1 MLRIERLPETF
12 DEFLMLQTLE
22 LVGNPILT
30 KMHLQMNQKSGLVWV
45 YRMLLG
51 YVGWSNIPCDFC
63 ASRLFDHFCLMYF
76 DIGNSFRPVAVSNRK
91 ITLINL
97 SEDSNWQSTTFTFLL
112 GEGTSQHL
120 CIYVHVWL
128 LSSFLQHLL
137 QMARRDCWF
146 MSRHKDDLWGGEA
159 ATQFC
164 G

>member
-51 YVGWSNIPCDFC
+51 YVGWSNIPCDFVRPDC
-63 ASRLFDHFCLMYF
+63 LIIFAWCILILGIHSAQSQSATGRSQFDKFVSGFQLTINNIHLLVGR
-76 DIGNSFRPVAVSNRK
+76 GNIP
-91 ITLINL
+91 
-97 SEDSNWQSTTFTFLL
+97 
-112 GEGTSQHL
+112 TSL
-120 CIYVHVWL
+120 YPHVWS

-146 MSRHKDDLWGGEA
+146 LPRHKDDRWGGVA